1 MENGMLRVRLDE
13 IDNEMRLYFFEN
25 KKRTEYIVIRTLKE
39 YTYVC
44 IDRYLKENVG
54 DNKWMYKHE
63 ETCISKSDLDGFVVD
78 ILKFFIL
85 SNGREDHEQR
95 VRDYSKFVDELN
107 MKRFEFKE
115 EEAE

>member
-1 MENGMLRVRLDE
+1 MKNEILRVRLDE

-25 KKRTEYIVIRTLKE
+25 EERTEYIVIRTLKG

-54 DNKWMYKHE
+54 DEKSMYKHE
-63 ETCISKSDLDGFVVD
+63 ETYVSKSDIDGFAVD
-78 ILKFFIL
+78 ILKSFIL

-115 EEAE
+115 EGSK

>member
-1 MENGMLRVRLDE
+1 MLRVRLDE

-25 KKRTEYIVIRTLKE
+25 EKRKEYIVIRTLKE

-54 DNKWMYKHE
+54 DGKLMYKHE
-63 ETCISKSDLDGFVVD
+63 ETYVSKSDIDGFVID

-85 SNGREDHEQR
+85 SNGREDHAQR
-95 VRDYSKFVDELN
+95 VMDFSSFVDELN

-115 EEAE
+115 EGAE